1 MITKIA
7 LGFFIVSTISL
18 AISYVLLLKQLT
30 KTSEA
35 LAKLI
40 IISDFLTNATNPSQ
54 DQEDLDTSKESFIK
68 FLSESRDWAFEYIE
82 EVQTNL
88 QEFVDK
94 VSPDIDYFD
103 QYGVIG
109 SGPEND
115 ALKRISKAF
124 KELKRLLPEEEK

>member
-1 MITKIA
+1 MIASILAVVFGA
-7 LGFFIVSTISL
+7 LAVSF
-18 AISYVLLLKQLT
+18 AISYVALYKQLE

-40 IISDFLTNATNPSQ
+40 ILTDFLNNDVSKQ
-54 DQEDLDTSKESFIK
+54 DQQDLDTSKESFIK

-82 EVQTNL
+82 EVQTSLN
-88 QEFVDK
+88 EFVDK

-124 KELKRLLPEEEK
+124 KELKKLLPEEEK